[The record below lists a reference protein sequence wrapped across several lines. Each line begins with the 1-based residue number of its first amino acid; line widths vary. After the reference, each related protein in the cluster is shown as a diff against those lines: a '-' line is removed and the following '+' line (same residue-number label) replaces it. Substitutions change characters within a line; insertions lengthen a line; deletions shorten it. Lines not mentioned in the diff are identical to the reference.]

1 MNWADSSAGADM
13 NNERDTRKQDLLR
26 ELGDVQ
32 SLLDDMDKPPLL
44 EPAEA
49 PQAAPVNNRLNSDQ
63 IRKLASER
71 SNPFLPTA
79 SPPTTR
85 PAPATASPA
94 APTLSAPRP
103 TLSNT
108 DIDRVID
115 ELVAEALPKLEKAL
129 RLRLRDALRR
139 KN

>member
-1 MNWADSSAGADM
+1 MNWADSSAGTDM

-32 SLLDDMDKPPLL
+32 SLLDDMDKALPL
-44 EPAEA
+44 EPADA
-49 PQAAPVNNRLNSDQ
+49 PQAAPVNHRLNSDQ

-79 SPPTTR
+79 SLPTTR
-85 PAPATASPA
+85 PAPATVLRQ
-94 APTLSAPRP
+94 APPLRP
-103 TLSNT
+103 YRPEHT

-115 ELVAEALPKLEKAL
+115 ELVAEARKLEKAL
-129 RLRLRDALRR
+129 RLRLRDACVAELGSL
-139 KN
+139 

>member
-63 IRKLASER
+63 IRKPARHAPGASDG
-71 SNPFLPTA
+71 LPG
-79 SPPTTR
+79 SPHP
-85 PAPATASPA
+85 
-94 APTLSAPRP
+94 LSAP
-103 TLSNT
+103 T
-108 DIDRVID
+108 DPEQYRY
-115 ELVAEALPKLEKAL
+115 
-129 RLRLRDALRR
+129 RQGY
-139 KN
+139 

>member
-1 MNWADSSAGADM
+1 M

-32 SLLDDMDKPPLL
+32 SLLDDMDKAPLL
-44 EPAEA
+44 EPAA
-49 PQAAPVNNRLNSDQ
+49 PPQAAPVNHRLNSDQ

-94 APTLSAPRP
+94 GPAPSAPRP